1 MTSMIGVV
9 LTPDLPGTSPF
20 LARQVRE
27 ARLRPEFAELYP
39 GVRAGE
45 WMAAAV
51 LADTVLADRLLRGHA
66 VDIRGR
72 VLEEAHFDFRG
83 GVGQGE
89 REGVRH

>member
-1 MTSMIGVV
+1 MILMTGVV
-9 LTPDLPGTSPF
+9 LTPDLPVTSPF
-20 LARQVRE
+20 LGRQLRE
-27 ARLRPEFAELYP
+27 ARLRPQFAEFYP

-51 LADTVLADRLLRGHA
+51 LADTVLADRLLRGSA
-66 VDIRGR
+66 VAIRGR

-89 REGVRH
+89 REGVRR